1 MSAILFGSIS
11 TVADTSELQR
21 ESFNQAFEQHD
32 LDWNW
37 NRDEYLKM
45 LKKSGGQQRIAD
57 YASSRGVEVDAAAV
71 HQTKSDLFQ
80 KSLTESGV
88 SARPGV
94 VETVRSAKNEGMKV
108 GLVTT
113 TSPENVAALLDG
125 LQDLQASDFDVVTDT
140 SKVEKNKPDGAA
152 YAFALRELGE
162 EAADCIALEDNV
174 DGVQAAQAAGL
185 RCVAFPNENTA
196 EHDFSAAQHRV
207 DSLSFDEVRRFMA
220 DS

>member
-1 MSAILFGSIS
+1 
-11 TVADTSELQR
+11 
-21 ESFNQAFEQHD
+21 
-32 LDWNW
+32 
-37 NRDEYLKM
+37 
-45 LKKSGGQQRIAD
+45 
-57 YASSRGVEVDAAAV
+57 
-71 HQTKSDLFQ
+71 
-80 KSLTESGV
+80 
-88 SARPGV
+88 
-94 VETVRSAKNEGMKV
+94 MKV

-196 EHDFSAAQHRV
+196 EHDFSAAQHHV